1 MSWSATL
8 PFFVFLAVGA
18 FEHLATWRLPRTGL
32 GSRWIVNLSLEGTNW
47 ILPYFILPTG
57 VVGVALY
64 ANKAHLG
71 LLTWLHLPG
80 WVQVMMGVLLLDA
93 GEYFLHRLSHGVHI
107 LWRLHAVH
115 HADLDV
121 DATTSF
127 RHHPLEV
134 LADLCLMGLCV
145 AALGIPAA
153 AVVIYQQVSILS
165 DIAQHGN
172 FRLPLYADS
181 LLRCFLITPNVHR
194 IHHSREL
201 MESNRNYG
209 SVLIWWD
216 KLFGTYQPFHYTV
229 DTDLHFGL
237 DEFADAR
244 DLAPLR
250 VLAIPFLIRHPSP
263 PDPFAAQK
271 G

>member
-8 PFFVFLAVGA
+8 PFFVFLAVGM
-18 FEHLATWRLPRTGL
+18 FEHLATWRPPRAGL
-32 GSRWIVNLSLEGTNW
+32 GSRWVVNLSLEATNW
-47 ILPYFILPTG
+47 ILPYFILPAG
-57 VVGVALY
+57 VAGVALY

-71 LLTWLHLPG
+71 LLTWLHLPS
-80 WVQVMMGVLLLDA
+80 WIQVIVGVLLFDA
-93 GEYFLHRLSHGVHI
+93 VEYLLHRLSHGIHI

-115 HADLDV
+115 HADPDV

-134 LADLCLMGLCV
+134 LFDLCFLGLCA
-145 AALGIPAA
+145 AALGIPAMT
-153 AVVIYQQVSILS
+153 VVIYQQISILT

-172 FRLPLYADS
+172 VRLPVS
-181 LLRCFLITPNVHR
+181 VNRLLGQFLITPTVHR

-216 KLFGTYQPFHYTV
+216 KLFGTYQPFHYAV

-237 DEFADAR
+237 DEFADAS
-244 DLAPLR
+244 DVAPLR
-250 VLAIPFLIRHPSP
+250 VLAIPFLIRRPSS
-263 PDPFAAQK
+263 PDPLAAQNH
-271 G
+271 